1 MDELLKA
8 YIDFI
13 NYYDPFW
20 EAYEDPEEVYEL
32 EASEMLYNLLEIR
45 KDIEELNEPCNDWSC
60 TLSKLNYVIGLFEA
74 KGVTTND

>member
-1 MDELLKA
+1 MDELVRA

-32 EASEMLYNLLEIR
+32 EASEMLYNLLEME
-45 KDIEELNEPCNDWSC
+45 KDFLTNAYMADD
-60 TLSKLNYVIGLFEA
+60 TAADLLTKVRDVIGLFKT
-74 KGVTTND
+74 KGVTTK

>member
-1 MDELLKA
+1 MDELVKA

-32 EASEMLYNLLEIR
+32 EASEMLYNLLEME
-45 KDIEELNEPCNDWSC
+45 KDFLTNAYMADD
-60 TLSKLNYVIGLFEA
+60 TAADLLAKVRDVIGLFKA
-74 KGVTTND
+74 KGVSPK

>member
-20 EAYEDPEEVYEL
+20 EACEDPEEVYEL
-32 EASEMLYNLLEIR
+32 EASEMLYNLLEME
-45 KDIEELNEPCNDWSC
+45 KDFLTNAYMADD
-60 TLSKLNYVIGLFEA
+60 TAADLLAKVRDVIGLFKA
-74 KGVTTND
+74 KGATTK

>member
-32 EASEMLYNLLEIR
+32 ELPAMLYNLQEME
-45 KDIEELNEPCNDWSC
+45 KDFLTNAYMADD
-60 TLSKLNYVIGLFEA
+60 TAADLLAKVRDVIGLFKA
-74 KGVTTND
+74 KGVTTK

>member
-1 MDELLKA
+1 MDELVKA

-32 EASEMLYNLLEIR
+32 EASEMLYNLLEME
-45 KDIEELNEPCNDWSC
+45 KDFLTNAYMADD
-60 TLSKLNYVIGLFEA
+60 TAADLLTKVRDVIGLFKT
-74 KGVTTND
+74 KGVTTK

>member
-32 EASEMLYNLLEIR
+32 EASEMLYNLLEME
-45 KDIEELNEPCNDWSC
+45 KDFLTNAYMVDD
-60 TLSKLNYVIGLFEA
+60 TAADLLAKVRDVIGLFKA
-74 KGVTTND
+74 KGVEII